1 MLVDCKGRASAAE
14 SELREKWRF
23 PMRNVVAIA
32 VILGLFAVVPA
43 LAVTCPGT
51 VVFHDDFTTLN
62 PTLNAETTEGSKV
75 TVQGGKAEITFLK
88 APMGRAMEYQG
99 TQYGDGN
106 VCLTVSP
113 LASDKA
119 EDQTAGIIFWA
130 SDLNNFYVFEVQVNG
145 AFCVSELSLNGTWT
159 FAVPW
164 QTSAATK
171 QGVGVAN
178 TLRVQTAG
186 ITATLFINDQQV
198 GTFTGT
204 PPGGTSQ
211 VGFYAGSSTKTAVT
225 WDVSDLSVTKP

>member
-1 MLVDCKGRASAAE
+1 
-14 SELREKWRF
+14 
-23 PMRNVVAIA
+23 
-32 VILGLFAVVPA
+32 
-43 LAVTCPGT
+43 
-51 VVFHDDFTTLN
+51 
-62 PTLNAETTEGSKV
+62 V

-88 APMGRAMEYQG
+88 VPMARAMEYQG
-99 TQYGDGN
+99 TQYGDGS
-106 VCLTVSP
+106 VCLTVTP

-130 SDLNNFYVFEVQVNG
+130 SDLNNFYVFQVQVNG
-145 AFCVSELSLNGTWT
+145 SFCVSQLSLNGTWT

>member
-1 MLVDCKGRASAAE
+1 
-14 SELREKWRF
+14 
-23 PMRNVVAIA
+23 MRNVVAIA
-32 VILGLFAVVPA
+32 VILGLFAVVPV
-43 LAVTCPGT
+43 LAATCPGT

-88 APMGRAMEYQG
+88 APMGRATEYQG

-113 LASDKA
+113 LATDKA

-145 AFCVSELSLNGTWT
+145 AFSVSELSLNGTWT

-164 QTSAATK
+164 QASAVTK
-171 QGVGVAN
+171 MGVGVAN
-178 TLRVQTAG
+178 ALRVQTAG
-186 ITATLFINDQQV
+186 KTATLFINGQQV

-204 PPGGTSQ
+204 PPGATSQ
-211 VGFYAGSSTKTAVT
+211 VGFFTGSASKTANT
-225 WDVSDLSVTKP
+225 WDISDLTVTKP

>member
-1 MLVDCKGRASAAE
+1 
-14 SELREKWRF
+14 
-23 PMRNVVAIA
+23 MRNVVAIA

-99 TQYGDGN
+99 TQFGDGN

-113 LASDKA
+113 LVSDKA

-164 QTSAATK
+164 QASAATK
-171 QGVGVAN
+171 MGVGVAN

-186 ITATLFINDQQV
+186 NTATLFINDQQV

-204 PPGGTSQ
+204 PPAATSQ
-211 VGFYAGSSTKTAVT
+211 VGFFTGSSSKTADT
-225 WDVSDLSVTKP
+225 WDVSDLTVTKP